1 MQTHI
6 LIKSIFVFIVLNIFL
21 AEPVYIYAQNDS
33 KASDTLYVKSAVLA
47 KNVVEREPISI
58 VQSYELS
65 DDEAWC
71 FTRIH
76 NTKGLLNIHFKWYH
90 EDGLYTQMKT
100 KIGESESWRTY
111 SNVELKEGSWRVE
124 IVGPEGKVLKEIRF
138 NVSD

>member
-6 LIKSIFVFIVLNIFL
+6 LIRSIFVFVVFHLFL

-33 KASDTLYVKSAVLA
+33 NASDTLYVKSAVLA
-47 KNVVEREPISI
+47 KNVVEREPINI

-71 FTRIH
+71 FARIY

-90 EDGLYTQMKT
+90 ESGLYTQIET
-100 KIGESESWRTY
+100 KIGKSESWRTY
-111 SNVELKEGSWRVE
+111 SNVELKEGSWRIE
-124 IVGPEGKVLKEIRF
+124 IVGPKGKILKEIRF
-138 NVSD
+138 NVSG